1 MGGCNITN
9 LWFADVKDALVQ
21 LSSALVERLDKNC
34 TRHKMEISLEMTKRM
49 ANSPSGILREIKV
62 KGQKLGTVASFKYLG
77 AVFSDILLS

>member
-21 LSSALVERLDKNC
+21 LSSALVEQLDKNC
-34 TRHKMEISLEMTKRM
+34 TRHKMEISLEKTKRM

-62 KGQKLGTVASFKYLG
+62 KGQKLVP
-77 AVFSDILLS
+77 